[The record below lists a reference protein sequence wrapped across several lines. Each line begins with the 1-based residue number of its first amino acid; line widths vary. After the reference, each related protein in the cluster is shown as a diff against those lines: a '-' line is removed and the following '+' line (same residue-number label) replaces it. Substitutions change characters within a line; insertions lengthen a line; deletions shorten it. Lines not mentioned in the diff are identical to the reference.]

1 MMKDVTVVW
10 DWNGTL
16 LDDVALNC
24 AIMNRM
30 LRKRGKDPISSLE
43 VYRQIFGFPIKGY
56 YERAGFD
63 FTQEDYETVADE
75 YMALYRRDSME
86 CRLFPGARQ
95 VLSDFKDRNVRQ
107 VILSASHKDCLMEQL
122 AHLKVESMF
131 DEVLALSHC
140 LAHSKA
146 ELAEKWMK
154 NNQLSGENLFFVG
167 DTLHDYQVSKRLGAF
182 CVLIAAGH
190 QDKERLLTCG
200 CPVAD
205 DLGEAAQL
213 IQKNILAG

>member
-1 MMKDVTVVW
+1 MMKDITVVW

-30 LRKRGKDPISSLE
+30 LRKRGKDPIPSLE

-95 VLSDFKDRNVRQ
+95 VLSDLKVRNVRQ
-107 VILSASHKDCLMEQL
+107 VILSASH
-122 AHLKVESMF
+122 
-131 DEVLALSHC
+131 
-140 LAHSKA
+140 
-146 ELAEKWMK
+146 
-154 NNQLSGENLFFVG
+154 
-167 DTLHDYQVSKRLGAF
+167 
-182 CVLIAAGH
+182 
-190 QDKERLLTCG
+190 
-200 CPVAD
+200 
-205 DLGEAAQL
+205 
-213 IQKNILAG
+213 